1 MIKINNTYINKNHI
15 DYLEDNEKDR
25 TVFVHL
31 VSGVSFLFCLDDW
44 REAIKANFPPLTIKN
59 DF

>member
-1 MIKINNTYINKNHI
+1 MIRINNIFINKDNI
-15 DYLEDNEKDR
+15 DYFEENTKEK

-44 REAIKANFPPLTIKN
+44 FEALKDYLTPLSIKN

>member
-1 MIKINNTYINKNHI
+1 MIKINNTYINKDNL
-15 DYLEDNEKDR
+15 DYFEENTKDN

-44 REAIKANFPPLTIKN
+44 RAALKEYLTPLTIKN